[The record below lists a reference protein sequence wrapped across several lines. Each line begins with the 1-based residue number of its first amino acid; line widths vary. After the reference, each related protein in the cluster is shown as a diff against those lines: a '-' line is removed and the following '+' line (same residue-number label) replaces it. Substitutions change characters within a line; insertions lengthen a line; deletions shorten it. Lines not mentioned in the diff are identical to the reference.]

1 MGFSFPEQGLNLHPG
16 RWILNHWTSREVLRA
31 AVFKLFGTRTSF
43 VEGNFSMDPRVRVGV
58 WDGEMVQVVMGVMGS
73 GR

>member
-1 MGFSFPEQGLNLHPG
+1 M
-16 RWILNHWTSREVLRA
+16 
-31 AVFKLFGTRTSF
+31 
-43 VEGNFSMDPRVRVGV
+43 EGNFSMDPRVRVGV